1 MVQLYQLNHPVMP
14 LLGSDRITLV
24 RLLKVD
30 YVDRDGFLARLSAI
44 ESDLLQADIITEVQR
59 LIGLISAQ
67 EIQLQKATTKEAGL
81 TKADVLEFSEERLCH
96 IRSGRYENIREIA
109 RLIGWSF
116 QTRVAGSF

>member
-1 MVQLYQLNHPVMP
+1 MFLA
-14 LLGSDRITLV
+14 SDRITLI
-24 RLLKVD
+24 RMLKVD
-30 YVDRDGFLARLSAI
+30 YVDRDSFLMKLSSI

>member
-1 MVQLYQLNHPVMP
+1 MP
-14 LLGSDRITLV
+14 FTATDRITLT
-24 RLLKVD
+24 RLLKVEH
-30 YVDRDGFLARLSAI
+30 VDREAFLLQLGEI
-44 ESDLLQADIITEVQR
+44 ESDPLQADIITEVQR

-109 RLIGWSF
+109 RLIGWEF

>member
-1 MVQLYQLNHPVMP
+1 MFLN
-14 LLGSDRITLV
+14 SDRITLI
-24 RLLKVD
+24 RLLKVAFL
-30 YVDRDGFLARLSAI
+30 DRDDFLMRLSSI

-96 IRSGRYENIREIA
+96 IRSGRYENIREIS
-109 RLIGWSF
+109 RLIGWEF
-116 QTRVAGSF
+116 QSRVAGSF

>member
-1 MVQLYQLNHPVMP
+1 MFSA
-14 LLGSDRITLV
+14 SDRITLI

-30 YVDRDGFLARLSAI
+30 YVDRDGLLMRLSAI
-44 ESDLLQADIITEVQR
+44 ESDILQVDIITEVQR

-67 EIQLQKATTKEAGL
+67 EVQLQKATTKEAGL
-81 TKADVLEFSEERLCH
+81 TKADVLEFGEGRLCH

-109 RLIGWSF
+109 RLVGWQF

>member
-1 MVQLYQLNHPVMP
+1 MFSP
-14 LLGSDRITLV
+14 SDRITLQ
-24 RLLKVD
+24 RLLRVAF
-30 YVDRDGFLARLSAI
+30 VDRGNFLVQLGSI
-44 ESDLLQADIITEVQR
+44 ESDLSQADVIPEVQR

-109 RLIGWSF
+109 RLIGWEF
-116 QTRVAGSF
+116 QSRVAGSF

>member
-1 MVQLYQLNHPVMP
+1 MLSA
-14 LLGSDRITLV
+14 SDRITLV
-24 RLLKVD
+24 RLLKVA
-30 YVDRDGFLARLSAI
+30 YVDRDSFLMQLGAI
-44 ESDLLQADIITEVQR
+44 ESDPLQADIITEVQR

-109 RLIGWSF
+109 RLIGVEF